1 MQYISF
7 KQKTEPPTIAE
18 RIEVVGV
25 DVRVEGTVELLLADD
40 NSLSF
45 RTELLLQGVPNLTD
59 VESMTLEGSVFLS
72 IERKG
77 TEVVSIAKF

>member
-40 NSLSF
+40 NSLSV
-45 RTELLLQGVPNLTD
+45 RTELLVTQTSNMW
-59 VESMTLEGSVFLS
+59 S
-72 IERKG
+72 R
-77 TEVVSIAKF
+77 

>member
-1 MQYISF
+1 M
-7 KQKTEPPTIAE
+7 
-18 RIEVVGV
+18 GV
-25 DVRVEGTVELLLADD
+25 DVGVEWTVELLLADD
-40 NSLSF
+40 NLLSV

-77 TEVVSIAKF
+77 TEVVSIAKL

>member
-1 MQYISF
+1 M
-7 KQKTEPPTIAE
+7 
-18 RIEVVGV
+18 GV
-25 DVRVEGTVELLLADD
+25 DVGVEGTVELLLADD
-40 NSLSF
+40 NSLSV

-77 TEVVSIAKF
+77 TEVVSIAKL

>member
-1 MQYISF
+1 M
-7 KQKTEPPTIAE
+7 
-18 RIEVVGV
+18 GV

-40 NSLSF
+40 NSLSV

-72 IERKG
+72 IERKC

>member
-1 MQYISF
+1 
-7 KQKTEPPTIAE
+7 
-18 RIEVVGV
+18 VGV
-25 DVRVEGTVELLLADD
+25 DVGVEWTVELLLADD
-40 NSLSF
+40 NSLSV

-77 TEVVSIAKF
+77 TEVVSIAKL

>member
-1 MQYISF
+1 
-7 KQKTEPPTIAE
+7 
-18 RIEVVGV
+18 VGV
-25 DVRVEGTVELLLADD
+25 DVGVEWTVELLLADD
-40 NSLSF
+40 NLLSV

-77 TEVVSIAKF
+77 TEVVSIAKL

>member
-1 MQYISF
+1 
-7 KQKTEPPTIAE
+7 
-18 RIEVVGV
+18 VGV
-25 DVRVEGTVELLLADD
+25 DVGVEGTVELLLADD
-40 NSLSF
+40 NSLSV

-77 TEVVSIAKF
+77 TEVVSIAKL